1 MVRLWLFGGKGGVGK
16 TTSACST
23 AIWLANSGLKTL
35 IVSSD
40 PAHSTSDSFE
50 QELGSEPTKINGY
63 ENLWG
68 IELDPENRIESILPK
83 FSGAMS
89 GGVSGPLQSMMG
101 LQFSDIS
108 EQIEPMET
116 SNLILPGLD
125 EAIAFDHLLEYV
137 ENPHYDCILF
147 DTAPTGHTL
156 RFLALPEILEGSI
169 DRLIKIYRMA
179 GGIKAMLFGRKEEEA
194 IRNELEKF
202 QKRVLHVRRVLEDK
216 EITGFTLVTIPEKMA
231 VNETSRA
238 AETLNKFG
246 INVNGIIVNRIT
258 PELDHPFL
266 ISRRNVELKHISQLK
281 EKMPEYPT
289 IEIPLENSDIHGK
302 NKLEKI
308 GIMIHGPIKKFSED
322 VPVIELKGKINQ
334 SIRRGIIIQKN
345 GEEITSIE
353 FFLPASNKE
362 ELSLRSENGILFV
375 GVNGKETSIEIDID
389 VENVRA
395 EFVDDILILTIA
407 NK

>member
-50 QELGSEPTKINGY
+50 QELGSEPTKIDGY

-83 FSGAMS
+83 FSGAIS

-108 EQIEPMET
+108 DQIEPMET
-116 SNLILPGLD
+116 SNLVLPGLD
-125 EAIAFDHLLEYV
+125 EAIAFDQLLEYV

-231 VNETSRA
+231 INETSRA
-238 AETLNKFG
+238 AETLHKFG

-281 EKMPEYPT
+281 EEMPDYPT

-308 GIMIHGPIKKFSED
+308 GIMIHGPVNKFSEE
-322 VPVIELKGKINQ
+322 VPVIDLKGKINH
-334 SIRRGIIIQKN
+334 SIRRGIIMEKK
-345 GEEITSIE
+345 GDRITSIE

-362 ELSLRSENGILFV
+362 ELSLRSENSTLFV

-389 VENVRA
+389 VENVKA
-395 EFVDDILILTIA
+395 EFVDDILVLTIA